1 MLRILE
7 QETAPI
13 QIRAGQGAVL
23 EVQQGTNIAIPI
35 RAVRRT
41 GGEAKCILRP
51 QNVPPKVAFGEFEL
65 APGAVEANP
74 ELKVAADAPI
84 GETTIWFVV
93 EMTVKLPLHPESHL
107 RWVAYRDRLQSRLA
121 DPSWNGDRAALE
133 KAIAEAQPRIEA
145 LAKETAPRD
154 FPTFFS
160 AASFRV
166 RILPAPPK

>member
-1 MLRILE
+1 
-7 QETAPI
+7 
-13 QIRAGQGAVL
+13 
-23 EVQQGTNIAIPI
+23 
-35 RAVRRT
+35 
-41 GGEAKCILRP
+41 
-51 QNVPPKVAFGEFEL
+51 
-65 APGAVEANP
+65 
-74 ELKVAADAPI
+74 
-84 GETTIWFVV
+84 VV
-93 EMTVKLPLHPESHL
+93 EMTVKLPLHPESHS

-133 KAIAEAQPRIEA
+133 KTIAEVQGRAEA